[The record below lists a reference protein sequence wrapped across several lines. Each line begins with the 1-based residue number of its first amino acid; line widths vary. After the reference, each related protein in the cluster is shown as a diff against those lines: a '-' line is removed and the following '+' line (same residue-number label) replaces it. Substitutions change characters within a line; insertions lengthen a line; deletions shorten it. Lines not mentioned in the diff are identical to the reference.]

1 MEKKDE
7 NQLSNYIDFYLATDN
22 QRDELEVRFG
32 TNRNNPITKI
42 KFDNT
47 IKKLLSLGF
56 YIDINNNNVHTLNIQ
71 NEYQDP
77 ASGRRRLSNIRTTIT
92 GLDNIQKYCKSNN
105 FDTENIPSYIT
116 FMQKFLKKKYMGD
129 NDQRFTPLDFNKY
142 EFRVNYK
149 EERILDKKRGLL
161 NNILNKW
168 TESKKT
174 FRLIKE

>member
-1 MEKKDE
+1 MF
-7 NQLSNYIDFYLATDN
+7 I
-22 QRDELEVRFG
+22 
-32 TNRNNPITKI
+32 
-42 KFDNT
+42 
-47 IKKLLSLGF
+47 
-56 YIDINNNNVHTLNIQ
+56 LNIQ

-174 FRLIKE
+174 FRLIKRVTHCTKIIHFVLILVLLKRQKCEEIEIR